1 MSKIKKID
9 TELRLRGKIRCP
21 LCGEENSLSLWD
33 ASTHDQCDS
42 REKRRA
48 YVSLEETRA
57 YGRKSGLVFMCPS
70 CTNYIDGYKLKP
82 YLQTNNENE
91 DQR

>member
-9 TELRLRGKIRCP
+9 TELRLKGYIMCP
-21 LCGEENSLSLWD
+21 LCKVENALSLWD
-33 ASTHDQCDS
+33 ASTHDQCDT

-48 YVSLEETRA
+48 YVSLEEQKA
-57 YGRKSGLVFMCPS
+57 YGRKSGLVFMCPH

-82 YLQTNNENE
+82 YIKSSENK
-91 DQR
+91 